1 MSVEQAPETLN
12 LRSEVADAAAH
23 DGLWHAWKTAFRRE
37 LIMAFRHKG
46 ELANPLIFFLMVVV
60 FLPLGIGTEKAVLSQ
75 LAPGMIWVIA
85 LLATLLSLDGLF
97 RSDFDDGSLEQLLL
111 SPQPL
116 AALVLTKILAHWLVT
131 GIPLVLLTPLLGLML
146 YLPVE
151 GYFPMMLSLLIG
163 TGSLSLIGSIGAAL
177 TVGLRKGGLIL
188 SLVVMPLY
196 IPVLIF
202 GASAVNEA
210 VQGFAIGGQLAILGA
225 MMLMALITA
234 PFAVAGALRI
244 GVSGS

>member
-1 MSVEQAPETLN
+1 MVDSSLTQINEHPHSSLAIALGACFKREFTL
-12 LRSEVADAAAH
+12 
-23 DGLWHAWKTAFRRE
+23 
-37 LIMAFRHKG
+37 AFRHKG

-60 FLPLGIGTEKAVLSQ
+60 FLPLGISPETSVLSQ
-75 LAPGMIWVIA
+75 IAPGMIWVIA

-97 RSDFDDGSLEQLLL
+97 RSDFDDGSLEQMLL

-116 AALVLTKILAHWLVT
+116 PWLVLTKILAHWLVT
-131 GIPLVLLTPLLGLML
+131 GIPLTLLTPVLGMML
-146 YLPVE
+146 FLPVE
-151 GYFPMMLSLLIG
+151 GYFAMMASLLIG
-163 TGSLSLIGSIGAAL
+163 TGSLSLIGAIGAAL

-210 VQGFAIGGQLAILGA
+210 VQGFAISGQLAILSA
-225 MMLMALITA
+225 MLIAALVLS

-244 GVSGS
+244 SVNT

>member
-1 MSVEQAPETLN
+1 MSDLPITDLPITSAPPSLAKAF
-12 LRSEVADAAAH
+12 VACF
-23 DGLWHAWKTAFRRE
+23 KRE
-37 LIMAFRHKG
+37 MIIAFRHKG

-60 FLPLGIGTEKAVLSQ
+60 FIPLGISPEKSVLAA

-97 RSDFDDGSLEQLLL
+97 RSDFDDGSLEQMLL

-116 AALVLTKILAHWLVT
+116 PFLVLTKISAHWLMT
-131 GIPLVLLTPLLGLML
+131 GIPLMLLTPLLGTML
-146 YLPVE
+146 YLPSE
-151 GYFPMMLSLLIG
+151 GYLPLMLSLLIG
-163 TGSLSLIGSIGAAL
+163 TASMSLIGSIGAAL

-196 IPVLIF
+196 VPVLIF

-210 VQGFAIGGQLAILGA
+210 VQGFAYNGQIAILAA
-225 MMLMALITA
+225 MFVSALVLA

-244 GVSGS
+244 SVNT

>member
-1 MSVEQAPETLN
+1 MPDSVPASS
-12 LRSEVADAAAH
+12 LRSAIVSCF
-23 DGLWHAWKTAFRRE
+23 KRE
-37 LIMAFRHKG
+37 LLVAFRHKG
-46 ELANPLIFFLMVVV
+46 ELANPLLFFMMVVV
-60 FLPLGIGTEKAVLSQ
+60 FLPLGISPEKTVLAQ

-97 RSDFDDGSLEQLLL
+97 KSDFEDGSLEQMLL

-116 AALVLTKILAHWLVT
+116 PWLVLTKIAAHWLMT
-131 GIPLVLLTPLLGLML
+131 GVPLTLMTPLLGVML
-146 YLPVE
+146 FLPAE
-151 GYFPMMLSLLIG
+151 GYLPMMLSLFIG

-196 IPVLIF
+196 VPVLIF

-210 VQGFAIGGQLAILGA
+210 VDGFAIGGQIAILTA
-225 MMLMALITA
+225 MLLVALVLA

-244 GVSGS
+244 SVNT

>member
-1 MSVEQAPETLN
+1 MSSLPANNQ
-12 LRSEVADAAAH
+12 RSSLIKALV
-23 DGLWHAWKTAFRRE
+23 TCFRRE
-37 LIMAFRHKG
+37 MIVAFRHKG

-60 FLPLGIGTEKAVLSQ
+60 FIPLGISPEKAVLTV

-97 RSDFDDGSLEQLLL
+97 RSDFDDGSLEQMLL

-116 AALVLTKILAHWLVT
+116 PWLVLTKIVAHWLMT
-131 GIPLVLLTPLLGLML
+131 GIPLMLLTPLLGTML
-146 YLPVE
+146 YLPAE
-151 GYFPMMLSLLIG
+151 GYLPLMISLLIG
-163 TGSLSLIGSIGAAL
+163 TGSMSLIGSIGAAL

-196 IPVLIF
+196 VPVLIF

-210 VQGFAIGGQLAILGA
+210 VQGFAYTGQIAILGA
-225 MMLMALITA
+225 MFVSALVLA

-244 GVSGS
+244 SVNT

>member
-1 MSVEQAPETLN
+1 MTQQIELGASL
-12 LRSEVADAAAH
+12 S
-23 DGLWHAWKTAFRRE
+23 HAWMTCFRRE
-37 LIMAFRHKG
+37 LILAFRHKG

-60 FLPLGIGTEKAVLSQ
+60 FLPLGISSEKAVLSQ

-97 RSDFDDGSLEQLLL
+97 RSDFDDGSLEQMLL
-111 SPQPL
+111 SPHPL
-116 AALVLTKILAHWLVT
+116 PWLVLTKILVHWLVT
-131 GIPLVLLTPLLGLML
+131 GIPLVLLTPLLGVML
-146 YLPVE
+146 YLPAD
-151 GYFPMMLSLLIG
+151 GYIPMMVSLLVG

-210 VQGFAIGGQLAILGA
+210 VEGFPIGGQLAILTA
-225 MMLMALITA
+225 MLLAALVLT

-244 GVSGS
+244 SVNT

>member
-1 MSVEQAPETLN
+1 MSSLPANNQ
-12 LRSEVADAAAH
+12 RSSLIKALA
-23 DGLWHAWKTAFRRE
+23 TCFRRE
-37 LIMAFRHKG
+37 MIVAFRHKG

-60 FLPLGIGTEKAVLSQ
+60 FIPLGISPEKAVLTV

-97 RSDFDDGSLEQLLL
+97 RSDFDDGSLEQMLL

-116 AALVLTKILAHWLVT
+116 PWLVLTKIVAHWLMT
-131 GIPLVLLTPLLGLML
+131 GIPLMLLTPLLGTML
-146 YLPVE
+146 YLPAE
-151 GYFPMMLSLLIG
+151 GYLPLMISLLIG
-163 TGSLSLIGSIGAAL
+163 TGSMSLIGSIGAAL

-196 IPVLIF
+196 VPVLIF

-210 VQGFAIGGQLAILGA
+210 VQGFAYTGQIAILGA
-225 MMLMALITA
+225 MFVSALVLA

-244 GVSGS
+244 SVNT